1 MIGLR
6 SLVFNVAY
14 YANLIVLMILGL
26 PTILFGRHAVFALAR
41 VWAASS
47 LWLLEAIC
55 GLRLEV
61 QGLENIPQ
69 GGYIIAAKHQSVLET
84 FALVLHAPDFAY
96 VLKKELIFVPFFG
109 WYLLAAEQIA
119 IDRSAGRNAIAV
131 VSVRAGKV
139 LRSGRQVFIFPEGTR
154 RPPGRRRIQIRGRQA
169 LRRHRFAVPAG
180 RAQHRALLGRRGFL
194 RRPGVAVIEYL
205 PAIAPG
211 LKRDDFLAQL
221 PGDHRNGMRT
231 PLCRGA
237 DAQFFAGPVAAAP
250 RTRRPRPRP
259 PLSVAG

>member
-55 GLRLEV
+55 GLRLEFR
-61 QGLENIPQ
+61 GLENIPQ

-154 RPPGRRRIQIRGRQA
+154 RPPGRRRSTNSGSPSSTKTPV
-169 LRRHRFAVPAG
+169 RRACRS
-180 RAQHRALLGRRGFL
+180 RST
-194 RRPGVAVIEYL
+194 PGSI
-205 PAIAPG
+205 G
-211 LKRDDFLAQL
+211 
-221 PGDHRNGMRT
+221 
-231 PLCRGA
+231 
-237 DAQFFAGPVAAAP
+237 AAADFCAA
-250 RTRRPRPRP
+250 RGWR
-259 PLSVAG
+259 